1 MLSHLP
7 KHADPRVLVGYETSD
22 DAGVYLLNNDTAL
35 VQTLDFF
42 SPMTD
47 DPFLFGQ
54 IAAANALSD
63 VYAMGGT
70 PLTALNIACYANC
83 LAPEVMGEVLRGG
96 AQKALEAKVVILGG
110 HTVENADVKYG
121 LSVTG
126 IVSPQ
131 KIITNRGARPGDRL
145 ILTKPLGN
153 GIVATAV
160 KAEIAEEGHAKT
172 AFDSMAELNK
182 AAAEAFLP
190 FEVRGGTDVTG
201 FGLLG
206 HCVELARGS
215 EVGIN
220 ITADA
225 LPLLPGALSYAA
237 MGLIPA
243 GAYHNREH
251 FAPYVYFAEHITDAL
266 RDVLF
271 DPQTSG
277 GLLFALEEQK
287 AAAAILALD
296 SKGVQAA
303 VVGECVSVDPGC
315 VKII

>member
-1 MLSHLP
+1 
-7 KHADPRVLVGYETSD
+7 VGIETSD
-22 DAGVYLLNNDTAL
+22 DAGVYLLSDDTAL
-35 VQTLDFF
+35 VQTMDFF

-70 PLTALNIACYANC
+70 PLTALNIVCYANC

-96 AQKALEAKVVILGG
+96 ALKALEAKVVILGG

-131 KIITNRGARPGDRL
+131 KIVTNRGARPGDRL
-145 ILTKPLGN
+145 ILTKPLGS
-153 GIVATAV
+153 GIVSTAV
-160 KAEIAEEGHAKT
+160 KAEMAEDSHAR
-172 AFDSMAELNK
+172 AALASMAELNK
-182 AAAEAFLP
+182 AAAEAFAP

-201 FGLLG
+201 FGFLG

-215 EVGIN
+215 EVGIT
-220 ITADA
+220 IKAPA
-225 LPLLPGALSYAA
+225 LPLLPGVLSYAA

-243 GAYHNREH
+243 GAYHNREY
-251 FAPYVYFAEHITDAL
+251 FAPCVDFAAHISPEV

-287 AAAAILALD
+287 TAAALLALE
-296 SKGVQAA
+296 SRGVRAA
-303 VVGECVSVDPGC
+303 VVGECVSGDPGR
-315 VKII
+315 VRII